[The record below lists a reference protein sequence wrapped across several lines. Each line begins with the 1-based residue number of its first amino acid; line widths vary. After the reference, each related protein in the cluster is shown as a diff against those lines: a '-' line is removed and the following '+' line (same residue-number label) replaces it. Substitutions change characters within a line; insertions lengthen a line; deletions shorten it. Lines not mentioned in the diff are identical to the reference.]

1 MLVQDLP
8 RTRRALHGVA
18 ELVLAGPQYRL
29 SGTVRL
35 RPVSGGFA
43 TVAAP
48 DLRIDCDTLVTGDGR
63 RLPLRDIT
71 YAGLAEAA
79 GVRAGAPEGLYRDGS
94 GVQLNEPV
102 EVDPAAAE
110 YIADCLAI
118 GETALRHLEPELTP
132 VLWPEHFD
140 LGITSDEINYGV
152 SLGDAAI
159 EEPYAYVGPWRPR
172 QGAFWNMPFGAARP
186 ISELGGADAVTA
198 FLEEGRR
205 QAHDPA

>member
-1 MLVQDLP
+1 MHVHDLP

-29 SGTVRL
+29 SGTIRL
-35 RPVSGGFA
+35 RPVPGGFA
-43 TVAAP
+43 TITAP
-48 DLRIDCDTLVTGDGR
+48 ELRIECDTLVTGGGR
-63 RLPLRDIT
+63 TLPLRDVT
-71 YAGLAEAA
+71 YAALAEAA
-79 GVRAGAPEGLYRDGS
+79 GVRPGAPEGLYRDGS
-94 GVQLNEPV
+94 GVEPDEPV
-102 EVDPAAAE
+102 EVDPVAAE

-118 GETALRHLEPELTP
+118 GETALRRLEPELIP

-140 LGITSDEINYGV
+140 LAVTSDEVNYGV
-152 SLGDAAI
+152 SLGDDAI
-159 EEPYAYVGPWRPR
+159 EQPYAYVGPWRAR

-205 QAHDPA
+205 QAHDY